1 MVAPISMKQLLEAG
15 VHFGH
20 QTRRWDPRMRDFIFT
35 ERNGIHIL
43 DLQQTVGRL
52 QAAED
57 YVRDVVAGGRT
68 VLFVGTKKQ
77 AQEPL
82 EAEAVR
88 CGMPYVTSRW
98 LGGTLTNWITIQT
111 RIQYLAKLED
121 MKERGEFSR
130 LPKREALDREKEIE
144 RLNRYFGGLKEITRL
159 PAALFIIDIVK
170 EDIAVLE
177 AKRLNIPIVGLADTN
192 CNPEVLDYPIP
203 SNDDAIRAI
212 KLVASRIA
220 DAAIEGA
227 AMRDYEEE
235 GGEDQTRSDGLTFTS
250 ADFAAAQ
257 AAGAAAQAAGAAAQ
271 AAPDATESVAAAQA
285 APDATESVAAA
296 SE

>member
-1 MVAPISMKQLLEAG
+1 MKQLLEAG

-57 YVRDVVAGGRT
+57 FVRDVVAGGRT
-68 VLFVGTKKQ
+68 ILFVGTKKQ

-121 MKERGEFSR
+121 MKQRDEFSR

-144 RLNRYFGGLKEITRL
+144 RLNRYFGGLKTITRL

-227 AMRDYEEE
+227 AMRDYQEEAGE
-235 GGEDQTRSDGLTFTS
+235 GETSSDGLTFTS

-257 AAGAAAQAAGAAAQ
+257 AGA
-271 AAPDATESVAAAQA
+271 S
-285 APDATESVAAA
+285 ATESVAAA

>member
-1 MVAPISMKQLLEAG
+1 
-15 VHFGH
+15 
-20 QTRRWDPRMRDFIFT
+20 MRDFIFT